1 MNYIYNYKYKYSNNF
16 LSKILILKSKK
27 KKINYL
33 IKMSEQTIKNPFG
46 DSISMSPSNE
56 ESDSNNNIN
65 LSHSTPQKNDDF
77 QEDIIKNKL
86 AENGISEDTLKF
98 GINMGKQIVKN
109 SKFVDYFS
117 LEGLKPYF
125 DVDNKYVL
133 YKFRYLFIPFL
144 KEKQINTS
152 EEYENKYKI
161 EYFDLYLP
169 LMSFIT
175 YVLVVSFISAIENP
189 GVFNPQTLG
198 KILSQDF
205 SLYIINV
212 MAIKLLMFIFLNNP
226 LSFLDICSL
235 VGYKFVHMILY
246 KIIRNFI
253 EEKKIK
259 YIVFFILVA
268 LLLLFMKKCL
278 DKRLSNE
285 NFKNIIIY
293 LTLAADFCTM
303 SLIIL
308 FDR

>member
-1 MNYIYNYKYKYSNNF
+1 MTETS
-16 LSKILILKSKK
+16 
-27 KKINYL
+27 
-33 IKMSEQTIKNPFG
+33 IKNPFG
-46 DSISMSPSNE
+46 DSITMSPSNE
-56 ESDSNNNIN
+56 EADNNNFVLNQPNPI
-65 LSHSTPQKNDDF
+65 KNDGF
-77 QEDIIKNKL
+77 QDEMFKNKL
-86 AENGISEDTLKF
+86 AENGITEDTLKF

-144 KEKQINTS
+144 KEKQINSS
-152 EEYENKYKI
+152 EEVQNKYNI

-175 YVLVVSFISAIENP
+175 YVLVVSFISAIKNP

-198 KILSQDF
+198 KILSKDF

-212 MAIKLLMFIFLNNP
+212 MAIKLLMFIFLTNP
-226 LSFLDICSL
+226 LSFMDISSL
-235 VGYKFVHMILY
+235 VGYKFIHMIIF
-246 KIIRNFI
+246 KIISNFI
-253 EEKKIK
+253 ETKSIN
-259 YIVFFILVA
+259 YVIFFVLSA
-268 LLLLFMKKCL
+268 LLLFFIKKCL
-278 DKRLSNE
+278 DKRLLNE
-285 NFKNIIIY
+285 NYQNIIIY

-308 FDR
+308 FDS